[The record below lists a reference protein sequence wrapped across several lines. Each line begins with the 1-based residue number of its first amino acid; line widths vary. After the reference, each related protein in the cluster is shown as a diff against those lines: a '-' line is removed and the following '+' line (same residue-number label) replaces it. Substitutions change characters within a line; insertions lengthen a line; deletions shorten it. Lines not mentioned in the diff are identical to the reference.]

1 MPSQWKESFSL
12 NHEKIDAQHKELF
25 RLANYIENIDDRTAT
40 KLELASLFKDFFNYM
55 SEHFSE
61 EEAYMESIEYP
72 LVEQHRM
79 LHQDIIGS
87 LSKILKEKRS
97 IFELQQSLKETSRK
111 WLVDHILNHDL
122 KIEKWRKSNIVS
134 NEDMLNIP

>member
-79 LHQDIIGS
+79 LHQDIIDS

-97 IFELQQSLKETSRK
+97 IAELQQSLKETSRK

>member
-25 RLANYIENIDDRTAT
+25 RLANYIENIDDRSIT
-40 KLELASLFKDFFNYM
+40 KLELASLFKDFFTYM
-55 SEHFSE
+55 SEHFCE

-72 LVEQHRM
+72 LIAQHKL
-79 LHQDIIGS
+79 LHQDIIDS

-97 IFELQQSLKETSRK
+97 IAELQQSLKDTSRK
-111 WLVDHILNHDL
+111 WLVEHILHHDL
-122 KIEKWRKSNIVS
+122 KIEKWRKSTIVS
-134 NEDMLNIP
+134 SEDMLNIP